1 MRLLANV
8 CLLRLIKTNL
18 VPRPDSSQ
26 GEINPADIS
35 RLHANGSRQLILTFL
50 FFFFFFITVDVR
62 VSLRTPRLISRG
74 PEVNDRVNLQ

>member
-35 RLHANGSRQLILTFL
+35 RLNANGSRQLILTFL
-50 FFFFFFITVDVR
+50 FFFFFFITVDVQ
-62 VSLRTPRLISRG
+62 VSLCTPRLISRG

>member
-35 RLHANGSRQLILTFL
+35 RLHANGSRQLILTFFFS
-50 FFFFFFITVDVR
+50 FFFFDN
-62 VSLRTPRLISRG
+62 RG
-74 PEVNDRVNLQ
+74 CPGQLTHTSTNLTGP